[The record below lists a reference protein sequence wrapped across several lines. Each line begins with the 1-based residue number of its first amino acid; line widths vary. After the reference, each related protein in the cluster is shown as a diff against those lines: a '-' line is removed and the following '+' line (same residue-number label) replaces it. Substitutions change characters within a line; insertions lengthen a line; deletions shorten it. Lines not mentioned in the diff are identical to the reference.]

1 MGDHYNAR
9 ACEDLAEFVDHLL
22 FLGSIH
28 SFTPK
33 LGVSPRLM
41 YAPVARGVGS
51 MMSSEPAD
59 ARGCPGE
66 IGSNSISGGKLSLQ
80 MKAPTVSDK
89 ASPYGATNHA
99 V

>member
-1 MGDHYNAR
+1 
-9 ACEDLAEFVDHLL
+9 
-22 FLGSIH
+22 
-28 SFTPK
+28 
-33 LGVSPRLM
+33 
-41 YAPVARGVGS
+41 

-66 IGSNSISGGKLSLQ
+66 IGSNSISGGKLSLPA
-80 MKAPTVSDK
+80 KTPTVSDK